1 VAARVVIFIIG
12 EEKSMSEN
20 FTYLQGLT
28 QNKAAVEWFKGLF
41 KRAHLELTDTGEKFT
56 IVHRGDSV
64 EVQEG
69 FQGQDPNLI
78 VPLESENIRRL
89 ATAFAEGSLDAQVQY
104 RIVKFMLKPCLKAAL
119 VMPILNNKALLDI
132 VKVDTHWQEA
142 LLDPQGNE
150 DEQVTVLYVNKQW
163 LVIPGYHGKPQRRL
177 RLTPEQLLDFQR
189 RVFEA
194 DESGKL
200 AAWLSLAKWYVKWRD
215 EITV

>member
-1 VAARVVIFIIG
+1 
-12 EEKSMSEN
+12 MTEN
-20 FTYLQGLT
+20 LNLLQGLT
-28 QNKAAVEWFKGLF
+28 RNRAAVDWFKGLF

-56 IVHRGDSV
+56 IVHHGDSV
-64 EVQEG
+64 EAFEG
-69 FQGQDPNLI
+69 LRGENPNLI

-89 ATAFAEGSLDAQVQY
+89 AAAFANGGVDAQVQY

-119 VMPILNNKALLDI
+119 VMPILKNKALRQI

-150 DEQVTVLYVNKQW
+150 DEQVTVIHVNKQW

-177 RLTPEQLLDFQR
+177 VVTPEQLLDFQR

-194 DESGKL
+194 DETGKL
-200 AAWLSLAKWYVKWRD
+200 SAWLSLAKWYAKWRED
-215 EITV
+215 ITV